1 MLRRRTSSP
10 ETLRYA
16 SESPAGAGPSW
27 CTRTSLVAQTAGH
40 TRVAEVAQEAV
51 ARARLIPED
60 VRLVMAKVVA
70 GYGVVGGLRPSAVVR
85 VRRDYDPARDRG
97 GPRGDVARD
106 LVARNLHATR
116 AKKRDADPREIPVEF
131 RGSTRASIVLDR
143 VTSHLEATYVFI
155 KLASFEEHASAVVA
169 DRVSGDGASFSY
181 VADVH
186 APRAARDVVANDL
199 GVVVGPFR
207 PEDGDARF
215 TGAAYVVGDDLGA
228 GRFEDNRADYG
239 AVRDVVGD
247 DPGAGRFF
255 DEHAE
260 VVACEVVGE
269 DLRLG
274 GVCGEDPTVIACE
287 GIVRDS
293 SVAFSL
299 KNGDPRLLVVREI
312 VIPDSIVE
320 TCSKPNPG
328 AAVAHDMVTFN
339 SSVSGAEN
347 INHDRP
353 EALVRLLFE
362 ASDREAR
369 NAHVSHA
376 RAGELA
382 GFEVHVA
389 EDANSFRSKD
399 LRAGR
404 VRSGSGG
411 RFDHSVADAAQLDPI
426 LADHHV
432 LSMNS
437 PDHDSVARI
446 GSVDSL
452 LDGLAWPNYRALRS
466 GGADPRRQYHPACH
480 QQGQSHGGQ
489 QHYGA
494 SHRKTLPPL

>member
-155 KLASFEEHASAVVA
+155 KLVSFEEHASAVVA

-207 PEDGDARF
+207 PEDDDARI

-228 GRFEDNRADYG
+228 GRIEDNRAAEG
-239 AVRDVVGD
+239 GVRDVVG
-247 DPGAGRFF
+247 
-255 DEHAE
+255 
-260 VVACEVVGE
+260 E
-269 DLRLG
+269 DLGPG
-274 GVCGEDPTVIACE
+274 GVSDVHANKPVAYEI
-287 GIVRDS
+287 ILRDS
-293 SVAFSL
+293 GIRAL
-299 KNGDPRLLVVREI
+299 GNGDP
-312 VIPDSIVE
+312 
-320 TCSKPNPG
+320 
-328 AAVAHDMVTFN
+328 
-339 SSVSGAEN
+339 
-347 INHDRP
+347 
-353 EALVRLLFE
+353 
-362 ASDREAR
+362 
-369 NAHVSHA
+369 
-376 RAGELA
+376 
-382 GFEVHVA
+382 
-389 EDANSFRSKD
+389 
-399 LRAGR
+399 
-404 VRSGSGG
+404 
-411 RFDHSVADAAQLDPI
+411 
-426 LADHHV
+426 
-432 LSMNS
+432 
-437 PDHDSVARI
+437 
-446 GSVDSL
+446 
-452 LDGLAWPNYRALRS
+452 
-466 GGADPRRQYHPACH
+466 
-480 QQGQSHGGQ
+480 
-489 QHYGA
+489 
-494 SHRKTLPPL
+494 